1 MALVDVGV
9 FSAEMRERRWDS
21 QLTTVCMD
29 LKQKRLEDR
38 SRPLCALETAQMKA
52 TGMFH
57 PELYGQIA
65 IGQNN
70 EAHWSAMQCM

>member
-1 MALVDVGV
+1 
-9 FSAEMRERRWDS
+9 
-21 QLTTVCMD
+21 MD

-52 TGMFH
+52 TGIFH

-65 IGQNN
+65 IGQDG